1 MILGARLVRLSFAL
15 ALIASRTGLVRPAL
29 ALIALGTRLV
39 WLSFALAL
47 IALGTRLVWQR
58 FDLPGFP
65 AVCLARL
72 TSSRW
77 LSIAF

>member
-1 MILGARLVRLSFAL
+1 LSFAL
-15 ALIASRTGLVRPAL
+15 ALISPGTGLVRPAL
-29 ALIALGTRLV
+29 PLISSGT
-39 WLSFALAL
+39 
-47 IALGTRLVWQR
+47 GLVWQL

-65 AVCLARL
+65 AVWLTRL